1 MQAVAL
7 EVIHL
12 PFTLALFRLNLGIP
26 DCEHYVPMAST
37 PVTTYTGVVPQA
49 REITTKPRFSDKVFR
64 IVVTSGGFFSLIVL
78 GLIALFLTIRGI
90 PVFHQMGFKF
100 VTGFDWNAG
109 DPEAGVPA
117 TLGIGAM
124 LIGTLVISFIGLI
137 LALPIAV
144 GTALFLTYYCP
155 EIIKRPLTILVDL
168 MAAIPSVIYG
178 LWGFFILMPHA
189 VYWAKLIH
197 KYLGFIP
204 IFKMQAPVYERSP
217 FIAGIVV
224 GIMIIPIITAVSR
237 EVFSQVPLDRVQA
250 AYALGGTKWTMI
262 RAVVLPFG
270 ASGVAGGAM
279 LALGRAMGETVAIYL
294 VLNLY
299 FIPNFQI
306 LFSSGGNVA
315 SLIVSRFGE
324 AGQFELRGLMA
335 AGLVLFIVTLMVNFL
350 SDIIV
355 KRAARTGQQ

>member
-1 MQAVAL
+1 MPA
-7 EVIHL
+7 
-12 PFTLALFRLNLGIP
+12 
-26 DCEHYVPMAST
+26 T
-37 PVTTYTGVVPQA
+37 PVTEYTGVIPEK
-49 REITTKPRFSDKVFR
+49 REVTTVPRFSDKVFR
-64 IVVTSGGFFSLIVL
+64 FVVTSGGFTSLIIL
-78 GLIALFLTIRGI
+78 GLIALFLTLRGL
-90 PVFHQMGFKF
+90 PVFHQMGIKF

-109 DPEAGVPA
+109 DPDAGTPA
-117 TLGIGAM
+117 VFGIGAM

-137 LALPIAV
+137 LALPVAV
-144 GTALFLTYYCP
+144 GAALFLTYYCP
-155 EIIKRPLTILVDL
+155 QFIKRPLTILVDL

-189 VYWAKLIH
+189 IYWAKLLH

-204 IFKMQAPVYERSP
+204 FFKMQAPVFERSP

-224 GIMIIPIITAVSR
+224 GIMIIPIITAISR

-250 AYALGGTKWTMI
+250 AYALGATKWTMI
-262 RAVVLPFG
+262 KSVVLPFG
-270 ASGVAGGAM
+270 ASGIAGGAM
-279 LALGRAMGETVAIYL
+279 LGLGRAMGETVAIYL

-315 SLIVSRFGE
+315 SMIVSRFGE
-324 AGQFELRGLMA
+324 AGDFELRGLMA
-335 AGLVLFIVTLMVNFL
+335 AGLVLFIVTLLVNFL
-350 SDIIV
+350 SDFIV